1 MSTGLPKEYY
11 RLLEELQ
18 TVDFVLLE
26 LSLYLDT
33 HPDDPQAIAQVQQF
47 YLRRQG
53 LVQQFET
60 QFGPLQEYAHS
71 PTVMGW
77 PWAEMPWPW
86 QV

>member
-1 MSTGLPKEYY
+1 MPKEYY
-11 RLLEELQ
+11 RVLEELQ

-33 HPDDPQAIAQVQQF
+33 HPDDPHSLAQVQQF
-47 YLRRQG
+47 HLRRQG

-60 QFGPLQEYAHS
+60 HFGPLLEYAHS
-71 PTVMGW
+71 PTTAGW
-77 PWAEMPWPW
+77 PWAETPWPW